1 MRRVRRV
8 RWRQRRWHTVFMID
22 PDTKRCL
29 GQMIKGVQVVAAT
42 HNGVTRGY
50 TSHWVTQ
57 VSFEE
62 PVVMAS
68 ISSKHDTWPLLQES
82 KRFTVSVLAADQITE
97 GQYFSY
103 PGRKFRYIA
112 PEFLQEIDGYP
123 VVPNCI
129 AWFSCEV
136 FDRVT
141 MIDHELVFGRI
152 TASGEGRLKAP
163 PLLYSSRHGWRV
175 TGDKAREPGVSIRD
189 KLLARLNDEPSKDAT
204 TS

>member
-1 MRRVRRV
+1 
-8 RWRQRRWHTVFMID
+8 MID
-22 PDTKRCL
+22 PAIKRSL

-42 HNGVTRGY
+42 HNGVTRAY

-68 ISSKHDTWPLLQES
+68 LSKKHDTWPILQES
-82 KRFTVSVLAADQITE
+82 GAFTVSILAGDQIAE

-103 PGRKFRYIA
+103 PGHKMRYSA
-112 PEFLQEIDGYP
+112 PEYLQEIEGHP

-129 AWFSCEV
+129 AWFTCEV
-136 FDRVT
+136 FDHT
-141 MIDHELVFGRI
+141 TLIDHELVFGRI

-189 KLLARLNDEPSKDAT
+189 QLLSRIVDDT
-204 TS
+204 TTESSP